1 MNTVFS
7 VVTYSLKNFEFDNQQ
22 LKSDFANLPLSI
34 FGGGIICA
42 ICAWAGGGMGLARVQ
57 KKEQCLTSFVCY
69 MACIACCATSI
80 WIQIH
85 GAQGKLPLK
94 TSLYWSEHKW
104 ELHLLINR
112 KLWAFEPRS
121 EFSWWNLLNFKV
133 WRQKVMGQVILFSA
147 TFQSVSLI
155 LVAIFCFEAARYL
168 WSILTDHFPLCIV
181 CIISLIV
188 SGRTKILNFLLT
200 GQN

>member
-1 MNTVFS
+1 MFILHSTLNYIILVLAGVNTVFS
-7 VVTYSLKNFEFDNQQ
+7 VVTYSLKNFDFDNQQ

-85 GAQGKLPLK
+85 GAQGKLPHELK
-94 TSLYWSEHKW
+94 SLKLKSLATKSNGPSYTLLRNISISEPYTGLYFMFRGGTIFMEYTYRSFPALYCVYNKF
-104 ELHLLINR
+104 NR
-112 KLWAFEPRS
+112 FR
-121 EFSWWNLLNFKV
+121 
-133 WRQKVMGQVILFSA
+133 
-147 TFQSVSLI
+147 
-155 LVAIFCFEAARYL
+155 
-168 WSILTDHFPLCIV
+168 
-181 CIISLIV
+181 
-188 SGRTKILNFLLT
+188 
-200 GQN
+200 

>member
-1 MNTVFS
+1 MAHSTLNYIILVLAGVNTVFS

-85 GAQGKLPLK
+85 GAQGKIL
-94 TSLYWSEHKW
+94 LY
-104 ELHLLINR
+104 
-112 KLWAFEPRS
+112 
-121 EFSWWNLLNFKV
+121 
-133 WRQKVMGQVILFSA
+133 
-147 TFQSVSLI
+147 SLI
-155 LVAIFCFEAARYL
+155 G
-168 WSILTDHFPLCIV
+168 D
-181 CIISLIV
+181 
-188 SGRTKILNFLLT
+188 LNAL
-200 GQN
+200 